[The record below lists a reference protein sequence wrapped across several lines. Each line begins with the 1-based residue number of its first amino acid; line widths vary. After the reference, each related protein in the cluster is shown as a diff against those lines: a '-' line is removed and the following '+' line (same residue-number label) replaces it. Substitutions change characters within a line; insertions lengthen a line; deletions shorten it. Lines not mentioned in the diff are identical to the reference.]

1 MNIFSFEYL
10 INFSYIFTVKQKN
23 QKNFSMKNLLK
34 VCLFTLAICVP
45 SLFSQI
51 TLQAG
56 GGIGLVMPA
65 GDFGGTTQE
74 FYNGTAY
81 GLKSGLNLHAKV
93 RAGVLGFKLVG
104 ELGYASLKN
113 TGVATSDNKGK
124 VDITQNIFNVKVGP
138 EFSFILPEFPLTPYL
153 GANLSLNNF
162 SGNFRIQGMTGLP
175 ANDQTLESALRMGLG
190 MNGGVLFKLNPMMT
204 IDFAL
209 HYNMMN
215 LVGKKY
221 RDKNP
226 AKEQPVDAYL
236 SLNDDKDPDYSVG
249 NRDHFISKSRAINS
263 LGLSVSL
270 MFGL

>member
-1 MNIFSFEYL
+1 M
-10 INFSYIFTVKQKN
+10 
-23 QKNFSMKNLLK
+23 LK
-34 VCLFTLAICVP
+34 KFTLILLITTLIALP
-45 SLFSQI
+45 SSYSQV

-56 GGIGLVMPA
+56 GGVGYLIPVS
-65 GDFGGTTQE
+65 DFGGTTQD

-81 GLKSGLNLHAKV
+81 GLESGLNLHAKV
-93 RAGVLGFKLVG
+93 RAGVLGFTLVG

-138 EFSFILPEFPLTPYL
+138 EFSFVLPEFPLTPYL

-162 SGNFRIQGMTGLP
+162 SGDFRIQGMTGLP
-175 ANDQTLESALRMGLG
+175 ADKQTLESALRMGLG
-190 MNGGVLFKLNPMMT
+190 LNGGVLFELNPMMT

-226 AKEQPVDAYL
+226 AKEQPIDAYL
-236 SLNDDKDPDYSVG
+236 SLNDDKDPNYSEG
-249 NRDHFISKSRAINS
+249 NKDHFISKSRAINS
-263 LGLSVSL
+263 FGLSVSL